1 LVPLP
6 PLQQEIMMEDLELYN
21 LILQALCKIPNKKLG
36 FDKAKDTYELINLV
50 ENRVKEITT
59 SNS

>member
-1 LVPLP
+1 
-6 PLQQEIMMEDLELYN
+6 MMEDLELYN